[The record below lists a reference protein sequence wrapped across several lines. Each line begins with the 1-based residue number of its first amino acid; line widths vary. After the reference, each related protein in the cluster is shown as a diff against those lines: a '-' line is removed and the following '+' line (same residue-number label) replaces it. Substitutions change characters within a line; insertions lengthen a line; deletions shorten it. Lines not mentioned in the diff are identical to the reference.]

1 MKEQKTEGVF
11 TVNRTLVFA
20 GVFLVSMSG
29 LTLEIAIT
37 RIFSAAIWYHHAF
50 LAVSLALLGLGSSGL
65 FLHFRT
71 KYSHGNWAG
80 NLAILSSISIAVSIP
95 IVMFVMHALSS
106 QVQYLPLFLII
117 SAIPFFFI
125 GLVIASAFNA
135 FAHAAGKLYFADLIG
150 ASLGSLLVVGSLV
163 FIGGESTALLV
174 GVIGTVAAIIFA
186 RLSKNK
192 KMVAISMGFLVLSSS
207 LLVIN
212 NFTQVFSVPTDPT
225 VQKDL
230 PVYLREHPSTTI
242 VRTEW
247 NSFSRID
254 VVESDDPS
262 RLDEGLAAK
271 MFIDGGAGMNVLL
284 WDGNPESR
292 KELMT
297 WMQYLPFNLVEEP
310 KVLVIGSGGGRDVLA
325 ALASGSKDV
334 TSVEINPIIF
344 KVVNEYG
351 ARAGNIYKHPYVHA
365 HVDEGR
371 SFVTRSDE
379 KYDVIYIPFVD
390 TWASVSSGGLSLS
403 ENYLY
408 TVEGFQE
415 YYEHLSDRGVIV
427 VVRWLLDSPR
437 LVSTFTQLLE
447 KNGVPIDEAERHL
460 VVVTDKSV
468 TQDPSITMVVFS
480 KEPFTD
486 SQLDFLSNSFARH
499 GYKPILLP
507 NSVML
512 QPYDKLFEGEVTL
525 EQFYTSFD
533 HRVHPVTD
541 DSPYYL
547 TFEKP
552 LPPILLSLL
561 YTSFAIVALFVGA
574 PIARAF
580 VKQKMST
587 STFYVIPYFAALGT
601 GFMLIEVALL
611 QRLILLLGNPTSTL
625 AILLFTL
632 LLAGGAGSLASTR
645 IMNNKTRNLVFVIG
659 GIAAIVLLYAFS
671 ISSIISVFMPEPFI
685 IRALA
690 SVAILTPLGFLL
702 GMPFPTGMR
711 ITKAYQPANVAWMW
725 AINGAFSVLGAVM
738 ATGIG
743 IMYGLSWSMILGVVA
758 YLVALGI
765 AVLWRRRFYLGKD
778 PDPVDNLQV

>member
-1 MKEQKTEGVF
+1 M
-11 TVNRTLVFA
+11 LVLT
-20 GVFLVSMSG
+20 GVFLISMAG
-29 LTLEIAIT
+29 LILEISIT

-65 FLHFRT
+65 FLHFRGR
-71 KYSHGNWAG
+71 YSDGRWAS
-80 NLAILSSISIAVSIP
+80 NLSIIASISIAVSIP
-95 IVMFVMHALSS
+95 LILLLMHALSS

-117 SAIPFFFI
+117 SAIPFFFV
-125 GLVIASAFNA
+125 GLVISSAFNA
-135 FAHAAGKLYFADLIG
+135 FAQIAGKLYFADLIG
-150 ASLGSLLVVGSLV
+150 ASLGALLVVGSLTI
-163 FIGGESTALLV
+163 IGGESTAILV
-174 GVIGTVAAIIFA
+174 GVIGTIAAIIFA
-186 RLSKNK
+186 YVSKNK
-192 KMVAISMGFLVLSSS
+192 KMIAVSIGFLVLLSSV
-207 LLVIN
+207 LAVN
-212 NFTQVFSVPTDPT
+212 NSTQILSVPTDPT

-230 PVYLREHPSTTI
+230 PIYLREHPGTKV

-254 VVESDDPS
+254 VVESDEPS
-262 RLDEGLAAK
+262 KLDEGLAAK

-284 WDGNPESR
+284 WDGDINSR
-292 KELMT
+292 QALTT
-297 WMQYLPFNLVEEP
+297 WMQYLPFRLMDNP
-310 KVLVIGSGGGRDVLA
+310 KILVIGSGGGRDVLA

-351 ARAGNIYKHPYVHA
+351 SKAGNIYKHPYVNA
-365 HVDEGR
+365 NVDEGR
-371 SFVTRSDE
+371 SFVTRSDD
-379 KYDVIYIPFVD
+379 KFDMVYIPFVD

-415 YYEHLSDRGVIV
+415 YYDHLTDRGVIV

-447 KNGVPIDEAERHL
+447 NNGIPINEADRHL

-468 TQDPSITMVVFS
+468 TQDPSITMVIFS
-480 KEPFTD
+480 KEPFTE
-486 SQLDFLSNSFARH
+486 SQLDFLSKSFSSH

-507 NSVML
+507 DRIIL
-512 QPYDKLFEGEVTL
+512 EPYDKLFDRNVTL
-525 EQFYTSFD
+525 QEFYALFD

-552 LPPILLSLL
+552 LPTILMTLL
-561 YTSFAIVALFVGA
+561 YTSFAIVAVFVGA
-574 PIARAF
+574 PMAKGLAKRSKEI
-580 VKQKMST
+580 T
-587 STFYVIPYFAALGT
+587 GTLYVIPYFAALGI

-611 QRLILLLGNPTSTL
+611 QRLILLLGNPTAAL

-645 IMNNKTRNLVFVIG
+645 IMWQRTSRNLMFVIA
-659 GIAAIVLLYAFS
+659 GIAGLVLLYAFNLTS
-671 ISSIISVFMPEPFI
+671 VISVFLPAPFI
-685 IRALA
+685 VRALV
-690 SVAILTPLGFLL
+690 SVALLTPLGFML

-711 ITKAYQPANVAWMW
+711 MIKTYLPTNVPWMW
-725 AINGAFSVLGAVM
+725 AINGAFSVLGAVLV
-738 ATGIG
+738 TSIG
-743 IMYGLSWSMILGVVA
+743 IIYGLSWSMVLGVIA
-758 YLVALGI
+758 YSIAFGI
-765 AVLWRRRFYLGKD
+765 AATWKKKFQLTKLV
-778 PDPVDNLQV
+778 